1 MLTSNRGPKQVKHK
15 CLYQS
20 FLFPACLL
28 SAIPAFAQ
36 GNTTEG
42 QVTLQSNTTA
52 TGNGQTATAHN
63 AAQPSRRESLNLTE
77 KQTAFL
83 NHLLDRAGDDG
94 LIGEKKDAGA
104 HHLSGDSLIAA
115 SLDYARAIHSGR
127 LSSNDFDKNWGM
139 KPDFYDPWPD
149 FKNAINNNSLGE
161 WAANLAPPYSG
172 YAGLKNG
179 LIYYRLIAEKGG
191 WPIIPVGADL
201 TVGSEGVRVKTLR
214 KRLAIEDKELEDTG
228 SSHFDASLKAAVRR
242 AQQRYGLNPSGVV
255 SGQTVEALNQS
266 VKFRIH
272 QIMANMERWRWL
284 PRNLPENR
292 IQVNVAAA
300 VLTLFEKN
308 QPVMSMKS
316 VTGRPGNETP
326 MLRSTIYSLVINP
339 PWNVPDSIAKKELW
353 PKEKAHPGYLQSAG
367 FKIIGENGQGQRLQQ
382 KPGPRNSLGQ
392 LKFDFANNYSVYLHD
407 TPGRGAFSR
416 FSRLESHGCIRLE
429 HPVALGERLLS
440 ADPAWTG
447 DRLRSEIDKNE
458 TERVRLKQPVAVFL
472 FYWTAFGNGENALSF
487 RNDPYKW
494 DELLAQKIETIAQSV
509 QGQSNNN

>member
-1 MLTSNRGPKQVKHK
+1 MKHK
-15 CLYQS
+15 YLYRS
-20 FLFPACLL
+20 FLFQACFL
-28 SAIPAFAQ
+28 SAMPLFAQ
-36 GNTTEG
+36 NVMTNEAVSAP
-42 QVTLQSNTTA
+42 QANV
-52 TGNGQTATAHN
+52 TGNGQTANTPRP
-63 AAQPSRRESLNLTE
+63 QSRRENLNLTE

-83 NHLLDRAGDDG
+83 NHLLDKAGDDG
-94 LIGEKKDAGA
+94 LIGEKKEGTA
-104 HHLSGDSLIAA
+104 HHLAGESLISA

-127 LSSNDFDKNWGM
+127 LSASDFDKNWGM
-139 KPDFYDPWPD
+139 KPDPYDPWPD
-149 FKNAINNNSLGE
+149 FKNAVNNNTLGD
-161 WAANLAPPYSG
+161 WAANLPPPYSG

-179 LIYYRLIAEKGG
+179 LIYYRAIAEKGG
-191 WPIIPVGADL
+191 WPVLPTGADL
-201 TVGSEGVRVKTLR
+201 TVGSDNPRVKTLR
-214 KRLAIEDKELEDTG
+214 RRIAIEDKELPDNG
-228 SSHFDASLKAAVRR
+228 SSHFDAALKAAVKR
-242 AQQRYGLNPSGVV
+242 AQQRYGLNPTGVV
-255 SGQTVEALNQS
+255 SGQTLQALNQP
-266 VKFRIH
+266 VKSRIH

-353 PKEKAHPGYLQSAG
+353 PKEKAHPGYLQAAG
-367 FKIIGENGQGQRLQQ
+367 FKIIGESGQGQRLQQ

-392 LKFDFANNYSVYLHD
+392 LKFDFPNSYSVYLHD
-407 TPGRGAFSR
+407 TPGRGAFSHYG
-416 FSRLESHGCIRLE
+416 RLESHGCIRLE
-429 HPVALGERLLS
+429 HPVALGERLLA

-487 RNDPYKW
+487 RSDPYKW
-494 DELLAQKIETIAQSV
+494 DELLAQKIEAIGQSV
-509 QGQSNNN
+509 QGQSNNS